1 MTRGEARRCEYLVG
15 EIEGGEAGDGAVAGD
30 LVDDEVGVSLL
41 EGAAEAGER
50 GGEAGDA
57 DVGLGEGGAALRR
70 RRWSYGAGA
79 AGEGAER
86 GFCEGERGEDGV

>member
-30 LVDDEVGVSLL
+30 LVDDEVGVAVL
-41 EGAAEAGER
+41 EDAAEAGEGG

-57 DVGLGEGGAALRR
+57 DLGLGDGARARHGRWLGFGG
-70 RRWSYGAGA
+70 
-79 AGEGAER
+79 
-86 GFCEGERGEDGV
+86 